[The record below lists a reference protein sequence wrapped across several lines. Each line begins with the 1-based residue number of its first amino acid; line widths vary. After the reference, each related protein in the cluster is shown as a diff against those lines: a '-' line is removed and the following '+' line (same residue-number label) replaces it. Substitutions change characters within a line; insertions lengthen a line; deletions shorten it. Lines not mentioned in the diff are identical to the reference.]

1 MAISEVRTRWLAFIA
16 KIQERHRDVINEARV
31 GCLQLLDV
39 AQLDTNPMANA
50 WQGVSSQLL
59 ALYSK
64 IEDTWSERVEEAFR
78 EAYEAEGNDGNY
90 FDELDVGRKAMDE
103 LEWNKQQAETEIFA
117 AAADRLMEAAQH
129 DLSKDFGCTQCGAQ
143 LEVDRNVFRSHYVK
157 CGFCSVINTY
167 EPGTRVRSVENFCA
181 HHLAKRETLEL
192 ERTMHFT
199 WETVRAERTA
209 PLALLQHLESAV
221 HSYWSTFYGKRA
233 EIVPDLEKDRD
244 ADLNARMQEFYN
256 TMKHE
261 KNWLARA

>member
-1 MAISEVRTRWLAFIA
+1 MAISEVRTRWLAFIV

-31 GCLQLLDV
+31 GCLQLLDI

-50 WQGVSSQLL
+50 WQGISSQLL
-59 ALYSK
+59 ALYAK
-64 IEDTWSERVEEAFR
+64 IEGTWSER
-78 EAYEAEGNDGNY
+78 
-90 FDELDVGRKAMDE
+90 
-103 LEWNKQQAETEIFA
+103 AETEIFA
-117 AAADRLMEAAQH
+117 AAADRLMEAAQQH
-129 DLSKDFGCTQCGAQ
+129 LSKDFGCTQCGAQ

-192 ERTMHFT
+192 ERTMHFA
-199 WETVRAERTA
+199 WEAVRAQRTA

-233 EIVPDLEKDRD
+233 EVVPDLEKDRD

-256 TMKHE
+256 TKKHE
-261 KNWLARA
+261 KNWVARA